1 MKLIRG
7 IHNLS
12 QAPQEGCVLTIG
24 NFDGVHRG
32 HRALLQGLQEEGRKR
47 NLPVMVMLF
56 EPQPL
61 ELFATDKAPARLTR
75 LREKLRYLAECGVDY
90 VLCVRFDRRFAALTA
105 QNFIS
110 DLLVKHLRVKFLAVG
125 DDFRFGAGREGD
137 FLLLQKAGMEYGF
150 DITSTQTFCEGGV
163 RISSTAVRQAL
174 ADDNL
179 ALAESLLGHPF
190 AISGRVVHGD
200 ELGRT
205 IGFPTANVPLRRQV
219 SPVKGVYAVEVLGL
233 GEKPLPGVANIG
245 TRPTVAGIRQQLE
258 VHLLDVAM
266 DLYGRHIQVVLRK
279 KIRNEQRFASLDEL
293 KAQIARDELTAREFF
308 GLTKP
313 AYACYV
319 IKPKHGTE
327 NLMSDYKS
335 TLNLPETGFPMR
347 GDLAKRE
354 PGMLARWTDDDLY
367 GIIRA
372 AKKGKK
378 TFILHD
384 GPPYANG
391 SIHIGH
397 SVNKIL
403 KDIIVKSKG
412 LSGYDSPYVPGWDCH
427 GLPIELKV
435 EQEYGKP
442 GEKFTAAEFRAKCR
456 EYAATQVDG
465 QRKDFIR
472 LGVLGDWSHPYLT
485 MDFKTEANIIRAL
498 GKIIGNGHLHKGA
511 KPVHWC
517 VDCRSALAEAEVEY
531 YDKTSPSI
539 DVAFQAVD
547 QDALKAKF
555 AVSNV
560 NGPISL
566 VIWTTTPWTLPAN
579 RAISIAPDFDYALVQ
594 IDGQAVILAK
604 DLVESVMQRI
614 GVTDYTILGTVK
626 GAELELLRFTH
637 PFMGFDVPAILGDHV
652 TLDAGTGAV
661 HTAPGH
667 GPDDYV
673 IGQKYGLETANP
685 VGPDGTYL
693 PGTYPTLDGVNVFKA
708 NDIVVA
714 LLQEKGALLHVEKMQ
729 HSYPCC
735 WRHKTPIIFRATPQW
750 FVSMDQKGLRAQS
763 LKEIKGVQWI
773 PDWGQARIESMV
785 ANRPDWCISRQRTW
799 GVPMSLFVHKDTEE
813 LHPRTLELM
822 EEVAK
827 RVEVD
832 GIQAWWDLDAKEILG
847 DEADQYVKVPDTL
860 DVWFDSGSTHS
871 SVVDVRPE
879 FAGHAADMY
888 LEGSDQH
895 RGWFMS
901 SLMISTA
908 MKGKAPYRQ
917 VLTHGF
923 TVDGQGRKM
932 SKSIGN
938 TVSPQD
944 VMNKLGADILRLW
957 VASTDYTGE
966 MAVSDEILKRAA
978 DSYRRI
984 RNTARFLLANLN
996 GFDPAKDMV
1005 KPEEMVV
1012 LDRWAVGCAKAA
1024 QEDILKAYEA
1034 YDFHEVVQRLMRFCS
1049 VEMGSFYLD
1058 IIKDRQY
1065 TAKADSVARRSCQTA
1080 LYHIAEAL
1088 VRWMAPI
1095 LSFTADE
1102 VWGYLPGEREKYV
1115 FTGEWYEG
1123 LFGLADS
1130 EAMNDAFWDE
1140 LLKVRGEVNKVIEQA
1155 RADKK
1160 VGGSLEAAVTL
1171 YAEPELSAKLTAL
1184 GDELRFVLLTS
1195 GATVADYNDAPAD
1208 AQQSEVLKGLK
1219 VALSKAE
1226 GEKCPRCWHY
1236 TQDVGKVAEHAEI
1249 CGRCVSNV
1257 AGDGEKRKFA

>member
-1 MKLIRG
+1 
-7 IHNLS
+7 
-12 QAPQEGCVLTIG
+12 
-24 NFDGVHRG
+24 
-32 HRALLQGLQEEGRKR
+32 
-47 NLPVMVMLF
+47 
-56 EPQPL
+56 
-61 ELFATDKAPARLTR
+61 
-75 LREKLRYLAECGVDY
+75 
-90 VLCVRFDRRFAALTA
+90 
-105 QNFIS
+105 
-110 DLLVKHLRVKFLAVG
+110 
-125 DDFRFGAGREGD
+125 
-137 FLLLQKAGMEYGF
+137 
-150 DITSTQTFCEGGV
+150 
-163 RISSTAVRQAL
+163 
-174 ADDNL
+174 
-179 ALAESLLGHPF
+179 
-190 AISGRVVHGD
+190 
-200 ELGRT
+200 
-205 IGFPTANVPLRRQV
+205 
-219 SPVKGVYAVEVLGL
+219 
-233 GEKPLPGVANIG
+233 
-245 TRPTVAGIRQQLE
+245 
-258 VHLLDVAM
+258 
-266 DLYGRHIQVVLRK
+266 
-279 KIRNEQRFASLDEL
+279 
-293 KAQIARDELTAREFF
+293 
-308 GLTKP
+308 
-313 AYACYV
+313 
-319 IKPKHGTE
+319 
-327 NLMSDYKS
+327 MSDFKS

-354 PGMLARWTDDDLY
+354 PGMLARWNDDDLY
-367 GIIRA
+367 GIIRN

-378 TFILHD
+378 SFILHD

-412 LSGYDSPYVPGWDCH
+412 LSGFDSPYVPGWDCH

-435 EQEYGKP
+435 EQLIGKP
-442 GEKFTAAEFRAKCR
+442 GEKVSAAEFRAACR
-456 EYAATQVDG
+456 KYAAEQVDG
-465 QRKDFIR
+465 QRADFIR
-472 LGVLGDWSHPYLT
+472 LGVLGDWSRPYLT
-485 MDFKTEANIIRAL
+485 MDFNTEANIIRAL
-498 GKIIGNGHLHKGA
+498 GKIVGNGHLHKGA

-539 DVAFQAVD
+539 FVSFQAVD
-547 QDALKAKF
+547 ADAVKAKF
-555 AVSNV
+555 GVTQVDGPVSM
-560 NGPISL
+560 

-579 RAISIAPDFDYALVQ
+579 RAVSLNAEFEYALVQ
-594 IDGQAVILAK
+594 VDGQALIVAK
-604 DLVESVMQRI
+604 DLLESVMKSAAI
-614 GVTDYTILGTVK
+614 TEWTVLGTAK
-626 GAELELLRFTH
+626 GADLELTRYKH
-637 PFMGFDVPAILGDHV
+637 PFLDFDVPAILGEHV
-652 TLDAGTGAV
+652 TLEAGTGAV
-661 HTAPGH
+661 HTAGGH

-673 IGQKYGLETANP
+673 ISQKYNLEIANP
-685 VGPDGTYL
+685 VGPDGCYL
-693 PGTYPTLDGVNVFKA
+693 PGTYEGLDGVQVFKA
-708 NDIVVA
+708 NDLIVNI
-714 LLQEKGALLHVEKMQ
+714 LRDKGVLLHVEKLL
-729 HSYPCC
+729 HSYPHC

-750 FVSMDQKGLRAQS
+750 FISMDQKGLREQS

-827 RVEVD
+827 RVEQD
-832 GIQAWWDLDAKEILG
+832 GIQAWWDLDPRDIMG
-847 DEADQYVKVPDTL
+847 DDADNYTKVPDTL

-879 FAGHAADMY
+879 FNGHAADMY

-966 MAVSDEILKRAA
+966 IAVSDEILKRAA

-996 GFDPAKDMV
+996 GFNPETDMV

-1012 LDRWAVGCAKAA
+1012 LDRWAVSCAQDA
-1024 QEDILKAYEA
+1024 QNDILAAYEN

-1049 VEMGSFYLD
+1049 IEMGSFYLD

-1065 TAKADSVARRSCQTA
+1065 TAKPDSIARRSCQTA
-1080 LYHIAEAL
+1080 LFHIAEAL

-1095 LSFTADE
+1095 MSFTADE
-1102 VWGYLPGEREKYV
+1102 IWAFLPGNREKYV

-1130 EAMNDAFWDE
+1130 ETMNNEYWDT
-1140 LLKVRGEVNKVIEQA
+1140 LLTVRGEVNKVIEQA
-1155 RADKK
+1155 RADKR

-1171 YAEPELSAKLTAL
+1171 YADSELAAKLNSL
-1184 GDELRFVLLTS
+1184 GEELRFVLLTS
-1195 GATVADYNDAPAD
+1195 GSEVADYSQATED
-1208 AQQSEVLKGLK
+1208 AQQSEILKGLK
-1219 VALSKAE
+1219 VALRKAD

-1236 TQDVGKVAEHAEI
+1236 TTDVGQVAEHAEI
-1249 CGRCVSNV
+1249 CGRCVTNV